1 MTRSCFANMR
11 EYLAVG
17 LAVVGVTGC
26 TSFAV
31 SRANIDASSEWS
43 THYSG
48 RGDRLIHKDVDI
60 YVRAGN
66 LVQYGNSEAGIRPFG
81 ISLYLCLTLTAGR
94 STLVRRY
101 WRCRA
106 L

>member
-31 SRANIDASSEWS
+31 SRANI
-43 THYSG
+43 
-48 RGDRLIHKDVDI
+48 RFFRMV
-60 YVRAGN
+60 N
-66 LVQYGNSEAGIRPFG
+66 
-81 ISLYLCLTLTAGR
+81 
-94 STLVRRY
+94 
-101 WRCRA
+101 A
-106 L
+106 LLW